1 MKIFLLTA
9 FLLLPLF
16 VFCSGN
22 KQQDSLR
29 RKYTRATTDST
40 RADILT
46 ELAYLY
52 GQDKPDSELYIAQQ
66 ALVLSRKI
74 KYNSG
79 EMSALKLMAEGYK
92 FFGNY
97 PLALQYYLQRLKLD
111 EKEQNPQWQVAT
123 LLSIGN
129 VYQLEGDY
137 NLAIEYAKK
146 GYAIIDKK
154 KLENYRWYSYMT
166 FGDTYDKMN
175 KISEALF
182 YDKKA
187 YDMAVQQKNEAWLGM
202 VLNNTANTYT
212 RDKQY
217 AVAQADYRRAVPYL
231 KANHIESFL
240 CESYQGIANI
250 LLKKGILDSA
260 AFYAKL
266 SLNLALSR
274 SFSEKYLRSCQLL
287 TDIYRSQHLA
297 DSALQYQSKLLAM
310 KDSIYSRD
318 KERQVANLTIS
329 EELRQRE
336 RVQEK
341 LEEETER
348 NYKLKL
354 LAVGL
359 LIPFSF
365 LISLILS
372 KRKMHAKIIEFSGI
386 VSLLLLFE
394 YLTILLHPMVVTWTN
409 HSPFLEIL
417 IFVSIAAVLT
427 PTHHRLEHWMLHKL
441 TAHKHHNFP
450 APIVVAIKEEA
461 VIEDNVADT
470 GQVTPEN
477 GNIN

>member
-1 MKIFLLTA
+1 MKILLPVA
-9 FLLLPLF
+9 FLLLPLLA
-16 VFCSGN
+16 FCSGS

-29 RKYTRATTDST
+29 KKYAGVAADST
-40 RADILT
+40 RADILV
-46 ELAYLY
+46 ELANLY
-52 GQDKPDSELYIAQQ
+52 AQDKPDSELYIAQR
-66 ALVLSRKI
+66 ALALSRKI
-74 KYNSG
+74 KYYTG
-79 EMSALKLMAEGYK
+79 EMSALKLMAEGYE
-92 FFGNY
+92 FLGNY
-97 PLALQYYLQRLKLD
+97 PLALQYYLQRLKLE
-111 EKEQNPQWQVAT
+111 EKKQNPERVVTT

-129 VYQLEGDY
+129 LYQLEGDY
-137 NLAIEYAKK
+137 KLAIDYAQK
-146 GYAIIDKK
+146 GYDIIDKN

-175 KISEALF
+175 KIPEALF

-202 VLNNTANTYT
+202 VLNNTANSYS

-217 AVAQADYRRAVPYL
+217 TIALADYRRAVPYL

-240 CESYQGIANI
+240 CESCQGIANI
-250 LLKKGILDSA
+250 LLNKENLDSA
-260 AFYAKL
+260 AYYAKL
-266 SLNLALSR
+266 SLNLAVSR

-287 TDIYRSQHLA
+287 TAIYKSHHLP
-297 DSALQYQSKLLAM
+297 DSALEYQSKLLTM

-336 RVQEK
+336 RAQEK
-341 LEEETER
+341 LEEEAER

-354 LAVGL
+354 LTVGL

-365 LISLILS
+365 LISLVLS

-394 YLTILLHPMVVTWTN
+394 YLTILLHPMVVSWTN

-417 IFVSIAAVLT
+417 IFVAIAAVLT
-427 PTHHRLEHWMLHKL
+427 PSHHRLEHWMLHKL
-441 TAHKHHNFP
+441 TAHKHHAAATP
-450 APIVVAIKEEA
+450 VPVVVNE
-461 VIEDNVADT
+461 VIDKT
-470 GQVTPEN
+470 GPDE
-477 GNIN
+477 

>member
-1 MKIFLLTA
+1 MKTFLPFF
-9 FLLLPLF
+9 FLLLPIY

-22 KQQDSLR
+22 KKQDSLR
-29 RKYTRATTDST
+29 IKYARVAIDST
-40 RADILT
+40 RADILV
-46 ELAYLY
+46 ELADSYH
-52 GQDKPDSELYIAQQ
+52 QDKPDSELYIAQQ
-66 ALVLSRKI
+66 ALALSRKI
-74 KYNSG
+74 KYYSG
-79 EMSALKLMAEGYK
+79 EMSALKLMAEGYE
-92 FFGNY
+92 FLGNY
-97 PLALQYYLQRLKLD
+97 PLALQYYLQRLKLE
-111 EKEQNPQWQVAT
+111 EKKQNPERVVTT

-129 VYQLEGDY
+129 LYQLEGDY
-137 NLAIEYAKK
+137 KLALDYAKK
-146 GYAIIDKK
+146 GYTIIDIN

-175 KISEALF
+175 KVSEALF
-182 YDKKA
+182 YDNKA
-187 YDMAVQQKNEAWLGM
+187 YDMAIQQKNEAWLGM
-202 VLNNTANTYT
+202 VLNNTANSYS

-217 AVAQADYRRAVPYL
+217 AVALADYRRAVPYL

-250 LLKKGILDSA
+250 LLKKGSLDSA

-266 SLNLALSR
+266 SLSLAVSR

-287 TDIYRSQHLA
+287 TDIYKSRHLA
-297 DSALQYQSKLLAM
+297 DSALLYQGKLLVM

-336 RVQEK
+336 RAQEK
-341 LEEETER
+341 LEEEAER
-348 NYKLKL
+348 SYKLKL

-365 LISLILS
+365 LISLVLS

-394 YLTILLHPMVVTWTN
+394 YLTILLHPMVVSWTN

-417 IFVSIAAVLT
+417 IFVAIAAVLT
-427 PTHHRLEHWMLHKL
+427 PSHHRLEHWMLHKL
-441 TAHKHHNFP
+441 TAHKHRAAVVPPP
-450 APIVVAIKEEA
+450 AAVSEVINNTPPDEGSEE
-461 VIEDNVADT
+461 ITET
-470 GQVTPEN
+470 VTPA
-477 GNIN
+477 